1 MSLFSYLLAIVFS
14 VQLIALILFV
24 VFGQTTVRKLRKN
37 RATKDALGIEL
48 LSGWDILN
56 VASALTLPKKVI
68 RLLKN
73 SPLSGMRA
81 DSVVLYKYTTRFNR
95 ILAKVI
101 YSLLVSTALA
111 MIILILLDGIGV
123 FE

>member
-81 DSVVLYKYTTRFNR
+81 DSGVLYKYTTRFDR

>member
-37 RATKDALGIEL
+37 QATKDALGIEL

-56 VASALTLPKKVI
+56 VDSALALPKKVI

-73 SPLSGMRA
+73 SPSSGMRA
-81 DSVVLYKYTTRFNR
+81 DSGVLYKYTTRFDR

-101 YSLLVSTALA
+101 YSLLVSTVLA